1 MPDENKTVHD
11 IESDSGMCDGV
22 KDTFVT
28 STTPEEL
35 FDTLMCMLK
44 KDHQQEDLD
53 RIEKAY
59 RLARNAHKEQKRKSG
74 EPYIVHPLC
83 VAIILAQ
90 LDMDAD
96 TIIGGILHDIV
107 EDTETTREDVAR
119 EFGEDVAYLVD
130 GVTKLTNFK
139 WSADK
144 TDKQAENLRKMFI
157 AMARDIRVVVI
168 KLADRLHNMRTL
180 QYMKPE
186 KQKEKARETRDIYA
200 PIAQRLGI
208 SCIKVELDDLA
219 IKYLEPDIYKMLEEK
234 LALTKEGRDNFIN
247 NIIDEVNEH
256 LDKYGL
262 GNAHVEG
269 RVKHF
274 FSIYKKMVNQ
284 NKTLD
289 QIYDVFAIR
298 IIVDSEKDCYTA
310 LGAVHELYKPILGR
324 FKDYIAMPKA
334 NMYRSLHTTVIA
346 KNGQPFE
353 IQIRTWDMHKVAE
366 YGIAA
371 HWRYKEEQ
379 DGIKHAESEK
389 NKMLWLREILEI
401 HNEMEDNHEFLSLVK
416 NDLDLFNENVYC
428 FTPSGDHKTLPYG
441 STIVDFAYSVH
452 TAVGNKMV
460 GAKVNGKLTPID
472 YVIQNGDRIEI
483 LVSSKSPGPS
493 KEWLSLAKSAQARS
507 RINQWFRTQNKDDNI
522 AKGKKAIEEYCKEK
536 GIDIKDITKP
546 EYINIVVHK
555 YGYTDWESVLAAVG
569 HGGMKESRIVNKL
582 TEEFLRNE
590 LPEAEKVNNTSHRDR
605 QNKDIIVKN
614 DPTASVKFSKCC
626 NPVPGDDIVGYYT
639 KGGVVSIH
647 RKDCINV
654 KNLNDEERKHLVQ
667 TEWTVGDSKD
677 NDGRYNVGID
687 VYANNRIGM
696 FAELSSVVAD
706 RGIDILSLNA
716 RNDKKKSMVIVS
728 MSFEVRGKTEL
739 KELTDELNKVPG
751 VIEIQ
756 RTTLK

>member
-1 MPDENKTVHD
+1 MPEEKRADNDMKEGWG
-11 IESDSGMCDGV
+11 I

-35 FDTLMCMLK
+35 FESLMEMVK
-44 KDHQQEDLD
+44 KDHQAEDLS

-59 RLARNAHKEQKRKSG
+59 ILAKNAHKEQRRKSG

-83 VAIILAQ
+83 VAIILAG

-107 EDTETTREDVAR
+107 EDTDYTREDVAR
-119 EFGEDVAYLVD
+119 EFGEDVAHLVD
-130 GVTKLTNFK
+130 GVTKLTNFS
-139 WSADK
+139 WTADK

-180 QYMKPE
+180 QYMRPE
-186 KQKEKARETRDIYA
+186 KQREKAAETRDIYA

-219 IKYLEPDIYKMLEEK
+219 IKYLEPDVYSMLEEK
-234 LALTKEGRDNFIN
+234 LALTKDGRDIFIKN
-247 NIIDEVNEH
+247 VIEEVSNH
-256 LDKYGL
+256 LEKYDL
-262 GNAHVEG
+262 AQAHVEG

-298 IIVDSEKDCYTA
+298 IIVNSEKDCYTA

-324 FKDYIAMPKA
+324 FKDYIAMPKE

-346 KNGQPFE
+346 KDGQPFE
-353 IQIRTWDMHKVAE
+353 IQIRTWEMHKVAQ

-379 DGIKHAESEK
+379 DGIRHAETEK

-401 HNEMEDNHEFLSLVK
+401 HNEMEDNREFLSLVK
-416 NDLDLFNENVYC
+416 NDLDLFTENVYC
-428 FTPSGDHKTLPYG
+428 FTPSGEPKTLPYG

-452 TAVGNKMV
+452 TAVGNRMI

-483 LVSSKSPGPS
+483 LVSGKSKGPS

-507 RINQWFRTQNKDDNI
+507 RINQWFRAQDKDENI
-522 AKGKKAIEEYCKEK
+522 VKGRNAVEAYCAE
-536 GIDIKDITKP
+536 KDINIDDIMKP
-546 EYINIVVHK
+546 EYIEKVVHK
-555 YGYTDWESVLAAVG
+555 YGFSDWESVLAAIG
-569 HGGMKESRIVNKL
+569 HGGMKESRIINKL
-582 TEEFLRNE
+582 MEEFISNRLLYMPKDTKTDE
-590 LPEAEKVNNTSHRDR
+590 
-605 QNKDIIVKN
+605 NKNGVIVKDN
-614 DPTASVKFSKCC
+614 PTAATRFSKCC
-626 NPVPGDDIVGYYT
+626 NPVPGDEIIGYYT
-639 KGGVVSIH
+639 KNGIVSIH
-647 RKDCINV
+647 RKDCMNILC
-654 KNLNDEERKHLVQ
+654 LNDEERRHLTAVQ
-667 TEWTVGDSKD
+667 WLVA
-677 NDGRYNVGID
+677 DGEEADGKYNAGID
-687 VYANNRIGM
+687 VYANNRIDI
-696 FAELSSVVAD
+696 FAELSAIVAD

-716 RNDKKKSMVIVS
+716 RNDKKKGIVVVS
-728 MSFEVRGKTEL
+728 MSFEVKGKAEL
-739 KELTDELNKVPG
+739 KSLVDELKNVKG
-751 VIEIQ
+751 VIDIQ
-756 RTTLK
+756 RTILK